1 MENNYSN
8 WNFRGIIQKIND
20 LNIAQIY
27 KRQVSHSESQKKIQ
41 SGSTKMNTLE

>member
-27 KRQVSHSESQKKIQ
+27 KHQVSDSESQKNSSQAQRK
-41 SGSTKMNTLE
+41 

>member
-27 KRQVSHSESQKKIQ
+27 KRQVSHSESQKKFSQ
-41 SGSTKMNTLE
+41 AQRK